1 MPLGIAWAGL
11 KWRAFVR
18 GAGAGKKCAATGKC
32 RGLGRHSV
40 GPVEPGPTPGSSVT
54 SRGTAVS
61 DNHELLWVEKLPEEP
76 FDVTKDL
83 ARWRELRDMVVPAE
97 VAAQVARASMELT
110 ASQTLTR

>member
-61 DNHELLWVEKLPEEP
+61 DNHELY
-76 FDVTKDL
+76 
-83 ARWRELRDMVVPAE
+83 ARRRPHDRAGDMVAI
-97 VAAQVARASMELT
+97 M
-110 ASQTLTR
+110 